1 MESDSGHKIVLKA
14 TKISVVCEVIAK
26 IIAPLTTIVLARL
39 LSQEVFG
46 IVASLTAI
54 TALADML
61 ADAGF
66 NAYIVQH
73 QFQTEA
79 EKKGT
84 LNICFWTNVVI
95 ALIFF
100 GIIEIFRNEFS
111 HLVGAEGYGDVLALM
126 ALVIPMVSV
135 SSIEMAI
142 MKKDLNFKS
151 LGIIKITAKLIP
163 FVVTI
168 PLAISGFGYW
178 SLVFGTL
185 AGELIGMV
193 LCLKC
198 GKFLPSLSYPIK
210 YLKSIF
216 SFSIWAYFESILEW
230 LIANVAILSLATVY
244 GIVELGIFK
253 VAVNLVTQITSSIYA
268 LYSNVYKSAMA
279 KEQYNQDNFRK
290 MFLTFQKYSSLF
302 SLPLGLFVFLYR
314 DLVTNLLLG
323 DKWAEA
329 STLIGYYCLT
339 CTFSISFGNFYSDA
353 IRAKGFPSKLVIID
367 AIYLVLLLLLLY
379 KAKTIQFALFCIIFS
394 ILKIIQPTLQ
404 IFIGRK
410 ICHISFTEIISN
422 SYPQIISSTLVAFIV
437 VIFNFTSLGQTM
449 EFISIL
455 ASFLLYFV
463 LIFIISPD
471 RKFYQDII
479 SLRISQIFKQKG
491 K

>member
-1 MESDSGHKIVLKA
+1 MENNSSHKKVLKA

-73 QFQTEA
+73 QFQTEE

-84 LNICFWTNVVI
+84 LNICFWTNGVI

-111 HLVGAEGYGDVLALM
+111 RLVGAEGYSDVLALM

-151 LGIIKITAKLIP
+151 LGIIKIISKLVP
-163 FVVTI
+163 FAVTI
-168 PLAISGFGYW
+168 PLALLGFGYW

-185 AGELIGMV
+185 IGELIGMI
-193 LCLKC
+193 LCLIY
-198 GKFLPSLSYPIK
+198 GRFIPSLCYPIS

-230 LIANVAILSLATVY
+230 LIANLPILVLASIY
-244 GIVELGIFK
+244 GMVELGIFK

-268 LYSNVYKSAMA
+268 LYSNVYKSAIA
-279 KEQYNQDNFRK
+279 KEQFNPDNFRN

-302 SLPLGLFVFLYR
+302 SLPLGLFVFVYR
-314 DLVTNLLLG
+314 NLITDILLG
-323 DKWAEA
+323 DKWLDA
-329 STLIGYYCLT
+329 STLIGFYCLA
-339 CTFSISFGNFYSDA
+339 CTMSISFGNFYSDA
-353 IRAKGFPSKLVIID
+353 IRAKGYPFKLVVID
-367 AIYLVLLLLLLY
+367 ALYLSLIIVLLLF
-379 KAKTIQFALFCIIFS
+379 AKDISFALFCIIFS
-394 ILKIIQPTLQ
+394 SVKIIQPLLQ
-404 IFIGRK
+404 VIIGRK
-410 ICHISFTEIISN
+410 VCHITVNEILKN
-422 SYPQIISSTLVAFIV
+422 SYPQILASVLVALLLMILGISSLGLSWSIVSMLSAFI
-437 VIFNFTSLGQTM
+437 
-449 EFISIL
+449 
-455 ASFLLYFV
+455 LYFC
-463 LIFIISPD
+463 LFYMISPD
-471 RKFYQDII
+471 KEMYKKLILDHFPVRRK
-479 SLRISQIFKQKG
+479 
-491 K
+491 